1 DRGDRARGGD
11 PPSPGPRRQAPR
23 AGERA
28 LARRAALP
36 RDRYRARHRPRLP
49 PARRA
54 DRGHEPRRDPA
65 HRRLRAPAG
74 RPPHD
79 RGGGARHGGGDGHL
93 RPHHRA
99 QLRRDPRRGRPG
111 RDPREP
117 GRAPRL
123 PAGLRPRMLRVETV
137 DAYYGLSHV
146 LQGVSL
152 TVEAGEAVALLGRN
166 GAGKTTTL
174 KTIMAVVRA
183 RRGRITWND
192 ADITGLAP
200 YRIVQLGIGY
210 VPEERRIFPNLS
222 VYENL
227 KMARLNVDGGR
238 RMNDYLARVV
248 ELFPPLAER
257 LSNKGRTLSGGEQQ
271 MLTMARSLGT
281 EPKLLLIDEPTEGLM
296 PAFVETISQTIVE
309 IQRQGVAVLL
319 VEQNTRLA
327 LAATQRVY
335 LIEKGVIKHE
345 ARSADLANDAEARH
359 RYLGV

>member
-1 DRGDRARGGD
+1 
-11 PPSPGPRRQAPR
+11 
-23 AGERA
+23 
-28 LARRAALP
+28 
-36 RDRYRARHRPRLP
+36 
-49 PARRA
+49 
-54 DRGHEPRRDPA
+54 
-65 HRRLRAPAG
+65 
-74 RPPHD
+74 
-79 RGGGARHGGGDGHL
+79 
-93 RPHHRA
+93 
-99 QLRRDPRRGRPG
+99 
-111 RDPREP
+111 
-117 GRAPRL
+117 
-123 PAGLRPRMLRVETV
+123 MLRVEGV

-192 ADITGLAP
+192 TDITGLAP

-227 KMARLNVDGGR
+227 KMARLHVDGGR
-238 RMNDYLARVV
+238 RMDDYLARVV
-248 ELFPPLAER
+248 
-257 LSNKGRTLSGGEQQ
+257 EQQ

-281 EPKLLLIDEPTEGLM
+281 EPRLLLIDEPTEGLM
-296 PAFVETISQTIVE
+296 PAFVETISRTILE

-327 LAATQRVY
+327 LQATQRVY

-345 ARSADLANDAEARH
+345 ARSSDLANDAEARH

>member
-1 DRGDRARGGD
+1 
-11 PPSPGPRRQAPR
+11 
-23 AGERA
+23 
-28 LARRAALP
+28 
-36 RDRYRARHRPRLP
+36 
-49 PARRA
+49 
-54 DRGHEPRRDPA
+54 
-65 HRRLRAPAG
+65 
-74 RPPHD
+74 
-79 RGGGARHGGGDGHL
+79 
-93 RPHHRA
+93 
-99 QLRRDPRRGRPG
+99 
-111 RDPREP
+111 
-117 GRAPRL
+117 
-123 PAGLRPRMLRVETV
+123 MLRLEGV

-152 TVEAGEAVALLGRN
+152 TVDAGEAVALLGRN

-183 RRGRITWND
+183 RRGRITWNG
-192 ADITGLAP
+192 ADITGLPP
-200 YRIVQLGIGY
+200 YRIVQAGIGY

-227 KMARLNVDGGR
+227 KMARLTVDGGR
-238 RMNDYLARVV
+238 RMEAYLARVL
-248 ELFPPLAER
+248 ELFPPLEAR
-257 LSNKGRTLSGGEQQ
+257 LASKGKTLSGGEQQ

-281 EPKLLLIDEPTEGLM
+281 EPRLLLIDEPTEGLM
-296 PAFVETISQTIVE
+296 PAFVETIGRTIVE

-345 ARSADLANDAEARH
+345 ARSRELEGDAAARL

>member
-1 DRGDRARGGD
+1 V
-11 PPSPGPRRQAPR
+11 
-23 AGERA
+23 
-28 LARRAALP
+28 
-36 RDRYRARHRPRLP
+36 
-49 PARRA
+49 
-54 DRGHEPRRDPA
+54 
-65 HRRLRAPAG
+65 
-74 RPPHD
+74 
-79 RGGGARHGGGDGHL
+79 
-93 RPHHRA
+93 
-99 QLRRDPRRGRPG
+99 
-111 RDPREP
+111 
-117 GRAPRL
+117 
-123 PAGLRPRMLRVETV
+123 LRVEGV

-183 RRGRITWND
+183 QRGHITWNG

-200 YRIVQLGIGY
+200 HRIVQLGIGY
-210 VPEERRIFPNLS
+210 VPEERRIFPNLT

-227 KMARLNVDGGR
+227 KMARLAVDGGR
-238 RMNDYLARVV
+238 RMDDYLGRVLQ
-248 ELFPPLAER
+248 LFPPLAER
-257 LSNKGRTLSGGEQQ
+257 LANKGKTLSGGEQQ

-296 PAFVETISQTIVE
+296 PAFVETISRTILE
-309 IQRQGVAVLL
+309 IQHQGVAVLL

-327 LAATQRVY
+327 LEATQRAY

-345 ARSADLANDAEARH
+345 APSADLARDAETRH